1 MERLASPG
9 RTAARQSRLGN
20 RSLRQLSTT
29 ERMAA
34 IRDGGLAEEDLHG
47 LEQEKLDLI
56 RRASTL

>member
-1 MERLASPG
+1 M
-9 RTAARQSRLGN
+9 GN

>member
-1 MERLASPG
+1 
-9 RTAARQSRLGN
+9 
-20 RSLRQLSTT
+20 
-29 ERMAA
+29 MAA